1 MTAAGTPLSME
12 EVRASTPGR
21 LSALNRW
28 AAIAAVSVAALLIA
42 GKAAAALVTGSLSL
56 LSSLI
61 DSMLDLLASALNL
74 WAIHQAAQPADRE
87 HRFGHGKAE
96 PLAGLAQAAFVGGSA
111 VFLLLQAADRLI
123 DPQPVTQGRLGI
135 AVMVVSIVLTA
146 GLVLFQRW
154 VIRRTGSVAVG
165 ADSLHYASDLLV
177 NISVVIAI
185 VLSTEFGWLRAD
197 AAFAIAI
204 GLTILRNAWQI
215 LVSSLDLLM
224 DHELPE
230 SDRQRIADIVRSHP
244 SVLSMH
250 DLRTRSSGAQSFIQ
264 LHLELDGSL
273 SLIQAHAIAEEVMHR
288 IEAAFPQAEV
298 LIHEDPFGVAE
309 RRVSFD

>member
-1 MTAAGTPLSME
+1 MTAAGTPLSIE
-12 EVRASTPGR
+12 EARASTPGR
-21 LSALNRW
+21 VHALNRW

-111 VFLLLQAADRLI
+111 VFLLLQAADRLF

-135 AVMVVSIVLTA
+135 AVMVLSIVLTG
-146 GLVLFQRW
+146 GLVLFQKW

-204 GLTILRNAWQI
+204 GLTILRSAWQI

-244 SVLSMH
+244 SVLNMH

-309 RRVSFD
+309 KRASFD

>member
-1 MTAAGTPLSME
+1 MTAAGTPLSIE
-12 EVRASTPGR
+12 GARAMSTAQVH
-21 LSALNRW
+21 SFNRW
-28 AAIAAVSVAALLIA
+28 AAIAAVTVATLLIA
-42 GKAAAALVTGSLSL
+42 AKAAAAVVTGSLSM

-111 VFLLLQAADRLI
+111 VFLLIQAADRLV
-123 DPQPVTQGRLGI
+123 DPQPVSHGFIGI
-135 AVMVVSIVLTA
+135 AVMALSIVLTLA
-146 GLVLFQRW
+146 LVLFQKW

-177 NISVVIAI
+177 NISVVVAI

-204 GLTILRNAWQI
+204 GLYILRSAWQI
-215 LVSSLDLLM
+215 LVGSLDLLM

-230 SDRQRIADIVRSHP
+230 CDRQKIADIVRAHP
-244 SVLSMH
+244 AVLNMH
-250 DLRTRSSGAQSFIQ
+250 DLRTRSSGAQTFIQ

-273 SLIQAHAIAEEVMHR
+273 SLIRAHAIAEEVMQN
-288 IEAAFPQAEV
+288 IEAAFPKAEV

-309 RRVSFD
+309 KRATFD

>member
-1 MTAAGTPLSME
+1 VTAAGTPLLID
-12 EVRASTPGR
+12 RAPAMAPER
-21 LSALNRW
+21 VHALNRR

-42 GKAAAALVTGSLSL
+42 GKAVAAVVTGSLSL

-74 WAIHQAAQPADRE
+74 WAIRQAAQPADHE

-111 VFLLLQAADRLI
+111 AFLLLQAADRLI
-123 DPQPVTQGRLGI
+123 DPQPVVEGRLGI
-135 AVMVVSIVLTA
+135 AVMLLSIVLTA
-146 GLVLFQRW
+146 GLVLYQKW
-154 VIRRTGSVAVG
+154 VIRRTASVAVG

-177 NISVVIAI
+177 NVSVVVAI
-185 VLSTEFGWLRAD
+185 VLTTELGWLRAD
-197 AAFAIAI
+197 AAFAMAI
-204 GLTILRNAWQI
+204 GAYILRSAWTILVN
-215 LVSSLDLLM
+215 SLDLLM

-230 SDRQRIADIVRSHP
+230 SDRQKIADIVRAHP
-244 SVLSMH
+244 AVLNMH
-250 DLRTRSSGAQSFIQ
+250 DLRTRSSGTQCFIQ
-264 LHLELDGSL
+264 LHLELDGHL
-273 SLIQAHAIAEEVMHR
+273 SLLEAHAIADEVMQQ

-309 RRVSFD
+309 KRASFD